1 MTKSATNYSSAR
13 QTSSLK
19 PNLVLYPKMPPL
31 SRWKRPFNKT
41 LITNL
46 KRRSRPGAPV
56 SPSVA
61 LSRILARTVIMI
73 RLTTKWSL
81 SETTSVPRPWLS
93 RNLNLKSS
101 PSLLYLMRLKK
112 LNHRNPQCYKTTAR
126 SGSIPKKCLSQQ
138 SSAQSRTVI

>member
-1 MTKSATNYSSAR
+1 MIKNAISSSLER

-31 SRWKRPFNKT
+31 SRWKRPFTKN
-41 LITNL
+41 LITNP
-46 KRRSRPGAPV
+46 KRKSRPGAPV
-56 SPSVA
+56 SLSVA

-73 RLTTKWSL
+73 RLTTKWSP

-112 LNHRNPQCYKTTAR
+112 LNHRSPWCYKTTAR
-126 SGSIPKKCLSQQ
+126 SESIPKKCLSQQ
-138 SSAQSRTVI
+138 SSAQSRMVI